1 MLRNVLIPP
10 ILCAAAKDGDMD
22 MIRSNLGDLESTYV
36 RDNVSSGDLI
46 YSDSV
51 RVIIWLTQ
59 RTMTDAQL
67 CT

>member
-36 RDNVSSGDLI
+36 RATLSCVSRS
-46 YSDSV
+46 
-51 RVIIWLTQ
+51 
-59 RTMTDAQL
+59 
-67 CT
+67 